1 MARYRL
7 LGPTFIGGSMRQAGE
22 IVEYDGT
29 PGSTLQ
35 AIDQNSKVDIP
46 EDWRTQ
52 NGLQRMALARQ
63 LGAPKSRISAE
74 QADAVIAAEVESR
87 SQAKL
92 AAEKP
97 VEAEPHGEAAGKGA

>member
-1 MARYRL
+1 MARYRITE
-7 LGPTFIGGSMRQAGE
+7 PTFINNSMRQAGE
-22 IVEYDGT
+22 IVEYDGA

-35 AIDQNSKVDIP
+35 AIDGNSKVDIP
-46 EDWRTQ
+46 ADWRSQ
-52 NGLQRMALARQ
+52 NGLQRIALARQ

-92 AAEKP
+92 AEQAAAETADADK
-97 VEAEPHGEAAGKGA
+97 ADKGH